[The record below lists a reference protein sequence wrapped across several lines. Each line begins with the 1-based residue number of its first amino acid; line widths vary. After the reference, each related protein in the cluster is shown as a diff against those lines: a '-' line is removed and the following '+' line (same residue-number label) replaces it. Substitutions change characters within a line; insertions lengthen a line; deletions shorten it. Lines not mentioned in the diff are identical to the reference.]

1 MQHRAVLDTN
11 VIGVDRPTKQQ
22 KDITTIIELVP
33 NSKHANLLNENE
45 VEIAVE
51 IAVTID
57 GAYTRIFDVYGKP
70 TGRKNGFTPT
80 GALSQRAIKQSELKA
95 VLKFLTDNNH
105 I

>member
-1 MQHRAVLDTN
+1 M
-11 VIGVDRPTKQQ
+11 
-22 KDITTIIELVP
+22 IIKLVP
-33 NSKHANLLNENE
+33 NSKHTNLLNENE
-45 VEIAVE
+45 VE

-95 VLKFLTDNNH
+95 VLKFLADNNH

>member
-1 MQHRAVLDTN
+1 M
-11 VIGVDRPTKQQ
+11 
-22 KDITTIIELVP
+22 IIELVQ
-33 NSKHANLLNENE
+33 NSKHVNLLNENE
-45 VEIAVE
+45 VE

-70 TGRKNGFTPT
+70 AGRKNGFIPT

>member
-1 MQHRAVLDTN
+1 M
-11 VIGVDRPTKQQ
+11 
-22 KDITTIIELVP
+22 IIELVQ
-33 NSKHANLLNENE
+33 NSKHVNLLNENE
-45 VEIAVE
+45 VE

-70 TGRKNGFTPT
+70 AGRKNGFTPT